1 MPSLINTNLRAA
13 QDRKEQT
20 NDLYS
25 RTQARVGGW
34 KTTPSGMKAGNVEIT
49 SAKRNQSI
57 KVASRESA
65 SDSFLIETISS
76 SSATTCVVS
85 DGANFMVGDMIRIND
100 EHIYVSSIASESG
113 SITAVTQANPAVVT
127 SADHGLSNGEN
138 VRITGVSGMTKINN
152 GIFTTANVA
161 TNTFQLSGIDS
172 SAYTAYTTD
181 SLSGDWSRATLT
193 IIKGRDGTSA
203 ATHTLHTP
211 PSTLTPVLRINAK
224 SPTNYS
230 ELSSDTLSFVRGGR
244 EFRYPKQMQV
254 IPASAL
260 NFVASG
266 GDAFKFASAG
276 LADYDNSDY
285 EVLFILKDMQT
296 YSITGADEDSSQHI
310 RVNAESK
317 AFDGFVPVANLYIG
331 AGLATTT
338 VTSFD
343 DAVATLQA
351 GVSPAYNLDLETAD
365 AYDDQSIASLSIT
378 VNYTLSYSGTKG
390 SGDIETEGYVRV
402 GTVSSDAF
410 AATGYEQTLFHDIRD
425 SSFGDGT
432 QALSTS
438 FSFSGALASANRV
451 AITLNSVSITGTAS
465 TTVQVTLNSI
475 AYTAAGAGT
484 TRSLTGI
491 NKADAIVIA
500 N

>member
-1 MPSLINTNLRAA
+1 MPLVNTNRTAA

-25 RTQARVGGW
+25 RTQSRVGGW
-34 KTTPSGMKAGNVEIT
+34 QTTPSGMRAGNVEIT

-57 KVASRESA
+57 KVASRESV
-65 SDSFLIETISS
+65 SDSFFNETISS
-76 SSATTCVVS
+76 TSATTCVVS

-113 SITAVTQANPAVVT
+113 SITGVTQANPAVVT
-127 SADHGLSNGEN
+127 SAGHGLSNGEN
-138 VRITGVSGMTKINN
+138 VRITGVSGMTQINN

-172 SAYTAYTTD
+172 SAYTAY
-181 SLSGDWSRATLT
+181 SSSGDWSRATLT
-193 IIKGRDGTSA
+193 IIKGQDGTSA

-224 SPTNYS
+224 LPTNYS

-244 EFRYPKQMQV
+244 EFNYPKQMQV

-296 YSITGADEDSSQHI
+296 YSITGSDEDSAQHI
-310 RVNAESK
+310 RVNAENK

-343 DAVATLQA
+343 DAVAELQA
-351 GVSPAYNLDLETAD
+351 GVSPAFDLDLETED
-365 AYDDQSIASLSIT
+365 AYDDQSVASLSIT

-390 SGDIETEGYVRV
+390 SGDIETAGYVRV
-402 GTVSSDAF
+402 GTVASDAF
-410 AATGYEQTLFHDIRD
+410 AETGYEQTLFTDIRD
-425 SSFGDGT
+425 SAFGDGT

-451 AITLNSVSITGTAS
+451 AITLNTVSTTGTAS

>member
-1 MPSLINTNLRAA
+1 MPVVNTNRIAA
-13 QDRKEQT
+13 QGRKKQT

-25 RTQARVGGW
+25 RTQSRVGGW
-34 KTTPSGMKAGNVEIT
+34 QITPSGMRAGNVEIT
-49 SAKRNQSI
+49 SAKNNQSI
-57 KVASRESA
+57 KVASQESA

-85 DGANFMVGDMIRIND
+85 DGDNFMVGDMIRIND
-100 EHIYVSSIASESG
+100 EHMHVTSIASESG
-113 SITAVTQANPAVVT
+113 SITGVTQANPAVVT

-138 VRITGVSGMTKINN
+138 VRITGVTGMTKINN
-152 GIFTTANVA
+152 GIFTTANV
-161 TNTFQLSGIDS
+161 TTDTFQLSGINS
-172 SAYTAYTTD
+172 SSYTAY
-181 SLSGDWSRATLT
+181 SSGGDWSRATLT

-203 ATHTLHTP
+203 TTHTLHTP
-211 PSTLTPVLRINAK
+211 PSTLTPVYRINAK
-224 SPTNYS
+224 LPTNYS
-230 ELSSDTLSFVRGGR
+230 ELSSDTMSFVRGGR
-244 EFRYPKQMQV
+244 PFRYPKQMQI

-276 LADYDNSDY
+276 LSDYDNSDY

-296 YSITGADEDSSQHI
+296 YSITGSDESSAQYI
-310 RVNAESK
+310 RVNAENK

-331 AGLATTT
+331 AGVSTTT

-378 VNYTLSYSGTKG
+378 VNYTLSYSATKG

-402 GTVSSDAF
+402 GTASSDAF
-410 AATGYEQTLFHDIRD
+410 AATGYEQTLFTDIRD
-425 SSFGDGT
+425 ASFGDGT
-432 QALSTS
+432 QSMSTS
-438 FSFSGALASANRV
+438 FSFSGALASTNRV
-451 AITLNSVSITGTAS
+451 AITLNSVSTSGTAS
-465 TTVQVTLNSI
+465 TTVTATLNSI
-475 AYTAAGAGT
+475 SYTAAGAGT

>member
-1 MPSLINTNLRAA
+1 MPLVNTNRTAA
-13 QDRKEQT
+13 KGRKEQT

-25 RTQARVGGW
+25 RTQSRVGGW
-34 KTTPSGMKAGNVEIT
+34 QTTPSGMRAGNVEIT

-57 KVASRESA
+57 KVSSRESA

-85 DGANFMVGDMIRIND
+85 DGDNFMVGDMIRIND
-100 EHIYVSSIASESG
+100 EHMHVTSIASESG
-113 SITAVTQANPAVVT
+113 SITGVTQANPAVVT

-138 VRITGVSGMTKINN
+138 VRITGVTGMTKINN
-152 GIFTTANVA
+152 GIFTTANV
-161 TNTFQLSGIDS
+161 TTDTFQLSGINS
-172 SAYTAYTTD
+172 SAYTAY
-181 SLSGDWSRATLT
+181 SSGGEWSRATLT

-203 ATHTLHTP
+203 TTHTLHTP
-211 PSTLTPVLRINAK
+211 PSTLTPVYRINAK
-224 SPTNYS
+224 LPTNYS
-230 ELSSDTLSFVRGGR
+230 ELSSDTMSFVRGGR
-244 EFRYPKQMQV
+244 PFRYPKQMQI

-276 LADYDNSDY
+276 LSDYDNSDY

-296 YSITGADEDSSQHI
+296 YSITGSDESSAQYI
-310 RVNAESK
+310 RVNAENK

-331 AGLATTT
+331 AGVSTTT

-351 GVSPAYNLDLETAD
+351 GVSPAYNLDLETGD

-378 VNYTLSYSGTKG
+378 VNYTLSYSATKG

-402 GTVSSDAF
+402 GTASSDAF
-410 AATGYEQTLFHDIRD
+410 AATGYEQTLFTDIRD
-425 SSFGDGT
+425 ASFGDGT
-432 QALSTS
+432 QSMSTS
-438 FSFSGALASANRV
+438 FSFSGALASTNRV
-451 AITLNSVSITGTAS
+451 AITLNSVSTSGTAS
-465 TTVQVTLNSI
+465 TTVTATLNSI
-475 AYTAAGAGT
+475 SYTAAGAGT

>member
-1 MPSLINTNLRAA
+1 MPVVNTNRIAA
-13 QDRKEQT
+13 QGRKKQT

-25 RTQARVGGW
+25 RTQSRVGGW
-34 KTTPSGMKAGNVEIT
+34 QITPSGMRAGNVQIT
-49 SAKRNQSI
+49 SAKNNQSI
-57 KVASRESA
+57 KVASQESA

-85 DGANFMVGDMIRIND
+85 DGDNFMVGDMIKIND

-113 SITAVTQANPAVVT
+113 SITGVTQANPAVVT
-127 SADHGLSNGEN
+127 SVGHGLSNGEN
-138 VRITGVSGMTKINN
+138 VRITGVTGMTKINN
-152 GIFTTANVA
+152 GIFTTANV
-161 TNTFQLSGIDS
+161 TTDTFQLSGINS
-172 SAYTAYTTD
+172 SSYTAYC
-181 SLSGDWSRATLT
+181 SGGDWSRATLT

-203 ATHTLHTP
+203 TTHTLHTP
-211 PSTLTPVLRINAK
+211 PSTLTPVYRINAK
-224 SPTNYS
+224 LPTNYS
-230 ELSSDTLSFVRGGR
+230 ELSSDTMSFVRGGR
-244 EFRYPKQMQV
+244 PFRYPKQMQI

-276 LADYDNSDY
+276 LSDYDNSDY

-296 YSITGADEDSSQHI
+296 YSITGSDESSAQYI
-310 RVNAESK
+310 RVNAENK

-331 AGLATTT
+331 AGVSTTT

-378 VNYTLSYSGTKG
+378 VNYTLSYSATKG

-402 GTVSSDAF
+402 GTASSDAF
-410 AATGYEQTLFHDIRD
+410 AATGYEQTLFTDIRD
-425 SSFGDGT
+425 ASFGDGT
-432 QALSTS
+432 QSMSTS
-438 FSFSGALASANRV
+438 FSFSGALASTNRV
-451 AITLNSVSITGTAS
+451 AITLNSVSTSGTAS
-465 TTVQVTLNSI
+465 TTVTATLNSI
-475 AYTAAGAGT
+475 SYTAAGAGT

>member
-57 KVASRESA
+57 KVASRESV

-76 SSATTCVVS
+76 TSATTCIVS
-85 DGANFMVGDMIRIND
+85 DGANFMAGDMIRIDD

-113 SITAVTQANPAVVT
+113 SITGVTQANPAVVT
-127 SADHGLSNGEN
+127 SAGHGLSNGEN
-138 VRITGVSGMTKINN
+138 VRITGVSGMTQINN

-172 SAYTAYTTD
+172 SAYTAY
-181 SLSGDWSRATLT
+181 SSSGDWSRATLT
-193 IIKGRDGTSA
+193 IIKGQDGTSA

-224 SPTNYS
+224 LPTNYS

-244 EFRYPKQMQV
+244 EFNYPKQMQV

-296 YSITGADEDSSQHI
+296 YSITGSDEDSSQHI

-343 DAVATLQA
+343 DAVAELQA
-351 GVSPAYNLDLETAD
+351 GVSPAYNLDLESED

-402 GTVSSDAF
+402 GTVDSDAF
-410 AATGYEQTLFHDIRD
+410 AATGYEQTLFTDIRD
-425 SSFGDGT
+425 SAFGDGT

-451 AITLNSVSITGTAS
+451 AITLNTVATTGTAS

>member
-57 KVASRESA
+57 KVASRESV

-113 SITAVTQANPAVVT
+113 SITGVTQANPAVVT
-127 SADHGLSNGEN
+127 SAGHGLSNGEN
-138 VRITGVSGMTKINN
+138 VRITGVSGMTQINN

-172 SAYTAYTTD
+172 SAYTAY
-181 SLSGDWSRATLT
+181 SSSGDWSRATLT
-193 IIKGRDGTSA
+193 IIKGQDGTSA

-244 EFRYPKQMQV
+244 EFNYPKQMQV

-296 YSITGADEDSSQHI
+296 YSITGSDEDSAQHI

-343 DAVATLQA
+343 DAVAELQA
-351 GVSPAYNLDLETAD
+351 GVSPAFDLDLETED
-365 AYDDQSIASLSIT
+365 AYDDQSVASLSIT

-390 SGDIETEGYVRV
+390 SGDIETAGYVRV
-402 GTVSSDAF
+402 GTVASDAF
-410 AATGYEQTLFHDIRD
+410 AETGYEQTLFTDIRD
-425 SSFGDGT
+425 SAFGDGT

-451 AITLNSVSITGTAS
+451 AITLNTVSTTGTAS

>member
-1 MPSLINTNLRAA
+1 MPSVVNTNLRAA
-13 QDRKEQT
+13 KDRKERT

-25 RTQARVGGW
+25 RTQSRVGGW
-34 KTTPSGMKAGNVEIT
+34 KTTPSGMRAGNVEIT

-57 KVASRESA
+57 KVASRESV

-76 SSATTCVVS
+76 TSATTCIVS
-85 DGANFMVGDMIRIND
+85 DGANFMVGDMIKIDD
-100 EHIYVSSIASESG
+100 EHIYVSSIASESD
-113 SITAVTQANPAVVT
+113 SITGATQANPIVIT
-127 SADHGLSNGEN
+127 SASHGLSNGEN
-138 VRITGVSGMTKINN
+138 VRITGVSGMVELNN

-161 TNTFQLSGIDS
+161 TNTFQLSGINGTS
-172 SAYTAYTTD
+172 GYTAY
-181 SLSGDWSRATLT
+181 SSGGDWSRATLT
-193 IIKGRDGTSA
+193 IIKGQDGTSA

-211 PSTLTPVLRINAK
+211 PSTLTPVYRINAK
-224 SPTNYS
+224 LPTNYS

-244 EFRYPKQMQV
+244 PFNYPKQMQF
-254 IPASAL
+254 IPASAI

-276 LADYDNSDY
+276 KADYDNADY

-296 YSITGADEDSSQHI
+296 YSITSTDEDSAQHI
-310 RVNAESK
+310 RVNAENK

-343 DAVATLQA
+343 DAVGELQA
-351 GVSPAYNLDLETAD
+351 GVSPAFDLDLESED

-378 VNYTLSYSGTKG
+378 VNYTLSYSVTKG

-402 GTVSSDAF
+402 GTVDSDAF
-410 AATGYEQTLFHDIRD
+410 AETGYEQTSFTDIRD
-425 SSFGDGT
+425 SAFGDGT

-438 FSFSGALASANRV
+438 FSFGSALASANRV
-451 AITLNSVSITGTAS
+451 AITLNSVATTGTAS
-465 TTVQVTLNSI
+465 TTVTVTLNSI